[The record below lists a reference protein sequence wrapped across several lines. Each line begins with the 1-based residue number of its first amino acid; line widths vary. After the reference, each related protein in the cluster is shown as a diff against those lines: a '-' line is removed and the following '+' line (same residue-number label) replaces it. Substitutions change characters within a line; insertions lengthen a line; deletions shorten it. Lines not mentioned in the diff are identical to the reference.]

1 MPETPEQPAAD
12 PGKERRCEVMAFVQQ
27 IAEMARP
34 PVRYRLECSMVFFL
48 RCGAAAA
55 ILVAASSCGVFSKE
69 CALTDGGCDPLI
81 AYLSTQRWPYCFETS
96 NVPYPVYLSG
106 TESVIAGQAATFD
119 NLDGAGTAARF
130 QGPRGLATD
139 CASLFAFDQFN
150 HNVRRIDLA
159 TNTAAGFTS
168 PRGGAATGS
177 YIYVADTGNHTIRQI
192 DKENGNT
199 VTLAGAAGSPGFVDG
214 AGSVARFNFPASI
227 AVVGQTLYI
236 ADQNNFAVR
245 RLSLKDLT
253 VSTLAG
259 GTQGTTDG
267 VGTSAQLD
275 GIVAGIATDGTNLYL
290 PDATNHIIRRIKIA
304 TAQVTT
310 IAGQVGVTGTTDA
323 VGTSALFNSPR
334 GATSDGLTLYVSDR
348 NNASIRTI
356 NLTTLAV
363 GTLISGL
370 SDSPE
375 GDPAVT
381 LNRLYY
387 AGFGNATINLVR

>member
-1 MPETPEQPAAD
+1 
-12 PGKERRCEVMAFVQQ
+12 
-27 IAEMARP
+27 MARLP
-34 PVRYRLECSMVFFL
+34 AGRRLHCSMVSFL
-48 RCGAAAA
+48 RRGTAVGL
-55 ILVAASSCGVFSKE
+55 LVAVSSCGVFSSD

-81 AYLSTQRWPYCFETS
+81 GYLSTQRWPYCFETT
-96 NVPYPVYLSG
+96 NVPYPLFLSG
-106 TESVIAGQAATFD
+106 TESVIAGQASAFD
-119 NLDGAGTAARF
+119 NLDGVGTAARF
-130 QGPRGLATD
+130 QAPRGLATD
-139 CASLFAFDQFN
+139 CVSLFAFDQFN

-159 TNTAAGFTS
+159 TNTVTTLAGSTSSPTGTSGSADGVGTAASFAS
-168 PRGGAATGS
+168 PRGGAATER
-177 YIYVADTGNHTIRQI
+177 YVYVADTGNHTIRQI

-199 VTLAGAAGSPGFVDG
+199 ITIAGSAGSGAYVDG
-214 AGSVARFNFPASI
+214 PGSSARFNFPASI
-227 AVVGQTLYI
+227 AVVGQNLYI

-245 RLSLKDLT
+245 RLSLKDLSVIT
-253 VSTLAG
+253 FAG

-290 PDATNHIIRRIKIA
+290 PDSANHIIRRINLA

-323 VGTSALFNSPR
+323 VGTAALFNSPR
-334 GATSDGLTLYVSDR
+334 GAVSDGLTLYVADR
-348 NNASIRTI
+348 NNSSIRTI

-370 SDSPE
+370 ATAPE

-387 AGFGNATINLVR
+387 GGYTLATINVVQ